1 MNTTRA
7 RESFVVVVAR
17 TRIIEKEREREREI
31 LSSRRE
37 RRAKPWCGLSK
48 NNNKR
53 NVSPCRI
60 TRRGVGDFP
69 PEEEEEEEEEDKEDK
84 EEDESP
90 L

>member
-17 TRIIEKEREREREI
+17 TRIIEKERERERFYLRDEKD
-31 LSSRRE
+31 
-37 RRAKPWCGLSK
+37 APPWCGLSK
-48 NNNKR
+48 NNNNNNNKR

-60 TRRGVGDFP
+60 THRGVGDFP
-69 PEEEEEEEEEDKEDK
+69 PEEEEDK
-84 EEDESP
+84 EDESP